1 MGDVLE
7 MRQVAQAGK
16 DRDPAWYRVH
26 RRASIYVTWLLMRTG
41 FRPNQVSALM
51 MLVGAAGA
59 ILMAAS
65 SRAANF
71 AGFVLVYVGFLLDKS
86 DGEIARLRG
95 EQTARGIL
103 LDRFHHRV
111 IEPGLFAAAAIHA
124 YRTLPSTWVLLS
136 GPVIMLLA
144 NMIEENQHIAPYIF
158 YKRTREGGL
167 IGARPPHPRLGLE
180 RLARVLKPLKGFR
193 MLIVAL
199 PLIYASYLLEPVTG
213 FPVTAAYLGVS
224 VAALVLYFTFQCV
237 FYYAYQ
243 LDAELA
249 EEAAMH
255 ERNGSS
261 ERLEVEATRDDAS
274 LAPSDVGSP
283 MNWIG
288 RHTFRETHA
297 SPPAPAAVPTHGKKV
312 RP

>member
-1 MGDVLE
+1 MDDVLE
-7 MRQVAQAGK
+7 MRRVAQAGK
-16 DRDPAWYRVH
+16 DRDPAWYRIH
-26 RRASIYVTWLLMRTG
+26 RRASIYLTWLLMKAG

-51 MLVGAAGA
+51 MLVGATGTV
-59 ILMAAS
+59 LMAAAS
-65 SRAANF
+65 GIANLV
-71 AGFVLVYVGFLLDKS
+71 GFVLVYFGFLLDKS

-111 IEPGLFAAAAIHA
+111 IEPALFAAAAIHA
-124 YRTLPSTWVLLS
+124 HRTLPATWVLLS

-167 IGARPPHPRLGLE
+167 IAARPPHPRLGLE
-180 RLARVLKPLKGFR
+180 RLARLLKPLKGFR

-199 PLIYASYLLEPVTG
+199 PLVYASYLLESFTR
-213 FPVTAAYLGVS
+213 FPVTALYLGVS
-224 VAALVLYFTFQCV
+224 VVALTLYFTFQCI
-237 FYYAYQ
+237 FYYAHQ

-255 ERNGSS
+255 GRNGAP
-261 ERLEVEATRDDAS
+261 EPDAPRDAAS
-274 LAPSDVGSP
+274 LAPPDAGLP
-283 MNWIG
+283 INWIG
-288 RHTFRETHA
+288 RHTLSEPRAVTPP
-297 SPPAPAAVPTHGKKV
+297 SPAPVSTRGKKV
-312 RP
+312 NP